1 MELKF
6 IALSG
11 TTDVTQN
18 CYLYE
23 YGDEMIMMDCGVGF
37 PDPDMYGVDLVIP
50 DFTYVY
56 ENERKLKAIVVTHG
70 HEDHLGALPFL
81 LKNVSAP
88 IYATKLTAGFI
99 NEKLRDYGMKHAEI
113 HVMDPEKDSV
123 KVGAFTITP
132 FRVSH
137 SVPDA
142 AGICLGTPQGN
153 IFHVPD
159 YKFDWM
165 SVDKKPF
172 DVMKAAL
179 LASNGAL
186 ALASDCLGSTT
197 PGHTSSEEAI
207 EGIIDQIASNATGH
221 IFFTTISSNIARIQ
235 QAMNVAKRY
244 NRQVCFLGQS
254 IMRKADIAR
263 SLGYLHYNPKDLVPT
278 KRAARMP
285 KNKIM
290 FIVSGSYGQP
300 GSALYRIAMN
310 EHDTITIEENDTVVF
325 SGDPSP
331 PGSKAHVDFVVDRL
345 IERGADVHYYDT
357 QEDLHVSGHGS
368 QEDILFLLGL
378 IKPKYFI
385 PIGGTLRHMKAYK
398 DMAVKMGADP
408 KEVFMLSGGETV
420 HFQDNRA
427 TKGSKV
433 PSKEVL
439 VDGLGV
445 GDVGS
450 MVLRDRHILAQEGV
464 AIVLLT
470 IDTSK
475 EQLVAEP
482 EIISRGFIFDKTNG
496 SVLLDAGHALSLT
509 LSKKR
514 IINSGIA
521 KRETIDFLEQW
532 FFEAIGRRPMILPVV
547 VEV

>member
-99 NEKLRDYGMKHAEI
+99 TEKLRDYGMKHPEI

-123 KVGAFTITP
+123 KVGSFTITP

-179 LASNGAL
+179 LASDGAL

-207 EGIIDQIASNATGH
+207 EGIIDQIAGNATGH

-310 EHDTITIEENDTVVF
+310 EHDTIAIEENDTVVF

-427 TKGSKV
+427 VKGAKV

-470 IDTSK
+470 LDTSK

-496 SVLLDAGHALSLT
+496 SVLLDGAHALSLT

>member
-1 MELKF
+1 
-6 IALSG
+6 
-11 TTDVTQN
+11 
-18 CYLYE
+18 
-23 YGDEMIMMDCGVGF
+23 
-37 PDPDMYGVDLVIP
+37 
-50 DFTYVY
+50 
-56 ENERKLKAIVVTHG
+56 
-70 HEDHLGALPFL
+70 
-81 LKNVSAP
+81 
-88 IYATKLTAGFI
+88 
-99 NEKLRDYGMKHAEI
+99 
-113 HVMDPEKDSV
+113 
-123 KVGAFTITP
+123 
-132 FRVSH
+132 
-137 SVPDA
+137 
-142 AGICLGTPQGN
+142 
-153 IFHVPD
+153 
-159 YKFDWM
+159 
-165 SVDKKPF
+165 
-172 DVMKAAL
+172 MKAAL
-179 LASNGAL
+179 LASGGAL

-207 EGIIDQIASNATGH
+207 EGIIDQIAGQATGH

-263 SLGYLHYNPKDLVPT
+263 SLGYLHYNPKDLVPS

-285 KNKIM
+285 KNKLM

-310 EHDTITIEENDTVVF
+310 EHDTIAIEENDTVVF

-378 IKPKYFI
+378 IKPTYFM

-408 KEVFMLSGGETV
+408 KDVFMLSGGETV
-420 HFQDNRA
+420 HFQDKKA
-427 TKGSKV
+427 SKGAKV

-470 IDTSK
+470 LDTSK

-496 SVLLDAGHALSLT
+496 SVLLDGAHALSLT